1 MPNAV
6 THVGDV
12 GTEIA
17 PEVADDPEVA
27 AHLDDLL
34 HLQPGTSA
42 DRRRRPSRRS
52 AEDELARLVRRRRSI
67 RTTGPAGHCRI
78 PYHEKRMIRST
89 RLWVRQIG
97 RRPAEAAVR
106 KEARELPLFLSRLA
120 KLGVAIC
127 LLLVAGMVGFAFTE
141 DTSLWIGF
149 VWALDTI
156 ATVGSIPSP
165 ETTGGQVLKVLLI
178 VLGVG
183 TLFYALVAV
192 TEFFV
197 AGQIT
202 GLLDER
208 RRQRIVDALSDHY
221 LVCGFGRVGRQVV
234 RDLRAAGAN
243 YVVIDS
249 NPESIEAA
257 AAEGT
262 PYIEGEA
269 SGEQLLRQ
277 AGIER
282 AQALIACVDSDAE
295 NVFITLTARELRPDL
310 TVVARASGE
319 ESEPKLR
326 RAGAQ
331 RVISPYKSSGSE
343 MARLALHP
351 QVAGV
356 VDVAPEYRMEE
367 IVVTPGCS
375 GAGRPLADVAGSAV
389 IAALRRPDG
398 EFVPQ
403 PAGDT
408 ILQPGDVLIAMG
420 TSSTMDRLEQLFAP
434 N

>member
-1 MPNAV
+1 LPHRRLIDGRACASV
-6 THVGDV
+6 F
-12 GTEIA
+12 
-17 PEVADDPEVA
+17 P
-27 AHLDDLL
+27 
-34 HLQPGTSA
+34 
-42 DRRRRPSRRS
+42 RRRVRGFPLPHPR
-52 AEDELARLVRRRRSI
+52 ARGS
-67 RTTGPAGHCRI
+67 GHDA
-78 PYHEKRMIRST
+78 PT
-89 RLWVRQIG
+89 RFWARQIG
-97 RRPAEAAVR
+97 RQPAAADGAAAR
-106 KEARELPLFLSRLA
+106 TRAERELPLFLRRLA
-120 KLGVAIC
+120 KLGAVIC
-127 LLLVAGMVGFAFTE
+127 LLVVAGMVGFAAAE
-141 DTSLWIGF
+141 DTSLWVGF

-165 ETTGGQVLKVLLI
+165 ETTAGQVLKVLLI
-178 VLGVG
+178 VFGVG

-197 AGQIT
+197 AGHVT

-208 RRQRIVDALSDHY
+208 RRQRMVDALSDHY

-234 RDLRAAGAN
+234 RDLRAADAK

-249 NPESIEAA
+249 NPESLEAA
-257 AAEGT
+257 AAAGT

-269 SGEQLLRQ
+269 ADEQLLRQ

-282 AQALIACVDSDAE
+282 ARALIACVDSDAE

-310 TVVARASGE
+310 TIVARASGE
-319 ESEPKLR
+319 ESEQKLR

-367 IVVTPGCS
+367 IEVTPGCS
-375 GAGRPLADVAGSAV
+375 GAGRPLADVAGSAI

-398 EFVPQ
+398 ELVPQ
-403 PAGDT
+403 PAGDMV
-408 ILQPGDVLIAMG
+408 LQPGDVLIAMG
-420 TSSTMDRLEQLFAP
+420 TASAMNRLEALFAP
-434 N
+434 NEVRAARHAPG